1 MIKVISNKNLNMLK
15 PSQLKAATLSCLL
28 SVSLVAIGLSI
39 APSAQTS
46 PRRYQ
51 PLPTAACHQLRREMA
66 KVLKVRVSVSQTP
79 VSGRI
84 GKGQRASCQLK
95 AVGDGRNFTEL
106 HIVVSHLSAML
117 AQQGWKATEAEAAD
131 GPTGAVREFHKGASL
146 ARLLVE
152 WEPAAD
158 AKCPINQPI
167 SACHLSPKQQLYSVV
182 LLAS

>member
-1 MIKVISNKNLNMLK
+1 MIKVIFDKNLDMLK

-28 SVSLVAIGLSI
+28 SVSLVTIGLSI

-51 PLPTAACHQLRREMA
+51 PLPTAACNQLRQEMA

-84 GKGQRASCQLK
+84 GKGQASCQLK

-106 HIVVSHLSAML
+106 HTVVSHLSAML
-117 AQQGWKATEAEAAD
+117 VQQGWKATESEAAD

-152 WEPAAD
+152 WEPSAD
-158 AKCPINQPI
+158 AKCPKDLPI
-167 SACHLSPKQQLYSVV
+167 SACQLLPKQQLYSVV